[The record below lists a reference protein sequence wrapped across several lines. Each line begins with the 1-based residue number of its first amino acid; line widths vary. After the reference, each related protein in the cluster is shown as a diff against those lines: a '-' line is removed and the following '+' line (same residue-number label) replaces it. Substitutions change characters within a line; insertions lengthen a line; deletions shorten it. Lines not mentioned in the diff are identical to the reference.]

1 MTGAVT
7 TLRDWW
13 KSTRPVSDEA
23 REVLVRRW
31 DELPASSKTPAQVL
45 GRHSVGC
52 EGTHGVFPQCNLTC
66 KPCYHSADANKV
78 RIDAEHTLREV
89 DAQMKYLREVRGPR
103 GHAQLIGGEVT
114 LLDPDTHAEALLTMR
129 RHGREPMSFTHG
141 DVDEDY
147 LRRLVTGPD
156 GELRLPR
163 VSFAA
168 HFDSLMRGRSGLPR
182 PRSESE
188 VTPFRREFAAMFERM
203 RRDLGLRSYLAH
215 NMTVTPA
222 NLTQVAGVVRDCLPL
237 GYSMLSFQPAAYLG
251 DSRRWQEDLR
261 EVTPDAVWSQIE
273 EAMGSRLP
281 WQAVQFGDPRCNR
294 TAFGWRIGSRWVPL
308 LDDTD
313 ARDLAVRDWFYR
325 RLGGMQ
331 VGATPARVLVP
342 RLLRAVAGNLTAGPM
357 VLGWVRRAVRRSGG
371 LAALAR
377 HRIRPLTIVMHM
389 FMDAAEVAPAWALLE
404 RGETS
409 EDPAVRAT
417 QERLQACSYAMAHPA
432 SGRVVPAC
440 AQHSVLDPGE
450 NAELRVMLPIVE
462 VRSGRVTT
470 DVR

>member
-1 MTGAVT
+1 MTKGVVA
-7 TLRDWW
+7 LQEWW
-13 KSTRPVSDEA
+13 TSTRPVSDEA
-23 REVLVRRW
+23 RKVLSRRW
-31 DELPASSKTPAQVL
+31 EELPQSSKTPAQVL
-45 GRHSVGC
+45 GRRSVGC
-52 EGTHGVFPQCNLTC
+52 EGTHGVFPKCNLTC

-89 DAQMKYLREVRGPR
+89 DAQMAYLREVRGPR

-114 LLDPDTHAEALLTMR
+114 LLDADTHAEALLTMR

-147 LRRLVTGPD
+147 LRQLVTGPD
-156 GELRLPR
+156 GGLRLPR

-168 HFDSLMRGRSGLPR
+168 HFDSLMRGRRGLPR
-182 PRSESE
+182 PRSEAE
-188 VTPFRREFAAMFERM
+188 VTPFRREFAEKFDRM

-222 NLTQVAGVVRDCLPL
+222 NLGEIADVVRDCWPL

-273 EAMGSRLP
+273 EGIGARLP
-281 WQAVQFGDPRCNR
+281 WQEVQFGDPRCNR
-294 TAFGWRIGSRWVPL
+294 TAFGWRIGSRWVAL

-313 ARDLAVRDWFYR
+313 PRDLAVRDWFYSA
-325 RLGGMQ
+325 LGGMQ
-331 VGATPARVLVP
+331 VGGTRAVVLVP
-342 RLLRAVAGNLTAGPM
+342 RLVRAVASNLSAGPM
-357 VLGWVRRAVRRSGG
+357 VLGWVRRAVWRSGG
-371 LAALAR
+371 LRALMH

-389 FMDAAEVAPAWALLE
+389 FMDAAEVAPAWELLE

-417 QERLQACSYAMAHPA
+417 QERLQACSYAMAHPS
-432 SGRVVPAC
+432 SGRIVPAC
-440 AQHSVLDPGE
+440 AQHSVVDPGE
-450 NAELRVMLPIVE
+450 NAQLRKMLPIAA

-470 DVR
+470 AVR

>member
-1 MTGAVT
+1 VTGAVAA
-7 TLRDWW
+7 LKDWW
-13 KSTRPVSDEA
+13 GSTRPVSDEA
-23 REVLVRRW
+23 REVLARRW
-31 DELPASSKTPAQVL
+31 EGLPASSKTPAQVL

-52 EGTHGVFPQCNLTC
+52 EGTHGVFPKCNLTC

-89 DAQMKYLREVRGPR
+89 DAQMAYLREVRGPR

-114 LLDPDTHAEALLTMR
+114 LLDADTHAEALLTMR

-156 GELRLPR
+156 GGLRLPR

-168 HFDSLMRGRSGLPR
+168 HFDSLMRGRRGLPR
-182 PRSESE
+182 PRTESE
-188 VTPFRREFAAMFERM
+188 VTPFRREFAAMFDRM

-215 NMTVTPA
+215 NMTVTPS
-222 NLTQVAGVVRDCLPL
+222 NLDEIADVVRDCLPL

-261 EVTPDAVWSQIE
+261 DVTPDAVWSQIE
-273 EAMGSRLP
+273 EGIGARLP

-294 TAFGWRIGSRWVPL
+294 TAFGWRISSRWVPL

-313 ARDLAVRDWFYR
+313 PRDLAVRDWFYR
-325 RLGGMQ
+325 ELGGMQ
-331 VGATPARVLVP
+331 VGGTRAVVLVP
-342 RLLRAVAGNLTAGPM
+342 RIVRAVASNLSAGPM
-357 VLGWVRRAVRRSGG
+357 VLGWLRRAVRRSGG
-371 LAALAR
+371 LTTLVR
-377 HRIRPLTIVMHM
+377 HRVRPLSIVMHM
-389 FMDAAEVAPAWALLE
+389 FMDAAEVAPAWELLE

-409 EDPAVRAT
+409 DDPAVRAT
-417 QERLQACSYAMAHPA
+417 QERLQACSYAMAHPS
-432 SGRVVPAC
+432 SGRIVPAC

-450 NAELRVMLPIVE
+450 NAQLRTMLPIAE

-470 DVR
+470 AVR